1 MPKITILNN
10 NTIMKNGVVFT
21 VPGQPE
27 GPAKVLPNG
36 KTVFQPDTD
45 KDRELKKSIALGTFE
60 GPDSIEDVIDNM
72 KETNLNLWGE

>member
-21 VPGQPE
+21 VPGQEP

-36 KTVFQPDTD
+36 KTVFTENP
-45 KDRELKKSIALGTFE
+45 S
-60 GPDSIEDVIDNM
+60 SVEDVIDNM
-72 KETNLNLWGE
+72 KETKLENLLWGNNNE

>member
-21 VPGQPE
+21 VPGQEP

-36 KTVFQPDTD
+36 KTVFTENP
-45 KDRELKKSIALGTFE
+45 S
-60 GPDSIEDVIDNM
+60 SVEDVIDNM
-72 KETNLNLWGE
+72 KETKLENLLWGENE

>member
-1 MPKITILNN
+1 MPRITILNN

-36 KTVFQPDTD
+36 KTVFTENPSSV
-45 KDRELKKSIALGTFE
+45 EEA
-60 GPDSIEDVIDNM
+60 IDNV
-72 KETNLNLWGE
+72 KEAKLEKLLWEENDN

>member
-21 VPGQPE
+21 VPGQEP

-36 KTVFQPDTD
+36 KTVFTENP
-45 KDRELKKSIALGTFE
+45 S
-60 GPDSIEDVIDNM
+60 SVEDVIDNM
-72 KETNLNLWGE
+72 KETQLENLLWGENE

>member
-1 MPKITILNN
+1 MSRITILNN

-36 KTVFQPDTD
+36 QTVFQPSV
-45 KDRELKKSIALGTFE
+45 EE
-60 GPDSIEDVIDNM
+60 VIDNM
-72 KETNLNLWGE
+72 KEAKLENLLWGEENE

>member
-45 KDRELKKSIALGTFE
+45 KDRALKESIANGTFE
-60 GPDSIEDVIDNM
+60 GPDSIEDIIDNI
-72 KETNLNLWGE
+72 KEESL

>member
-21 VPGQPE
+21 VPGQEP

-36 KTVFQPDTD
+36 KTVFTENPSSV
-45 KDRELKKSIALGTFE
+45 EE
-60 GPDSIEDVIDNM
+60 VIDNM
-72 KETNLNLWGE
+72 KETQLENLLWGDNNE

>member
-1 MPKITILNN
+1 MSRITILNN

-36 KTVFQPDTD
+36 KTIFTENPSSV
-45 KDRELKKSIALGTFE
+45 
-60 GPDSIEDVIDNM
+60 EDVVDNM
-72 KETNLNLWGE
+72 KETKLENLLWGDNNE

>member
-36 KTVFQPDTD
+36 KTVFTENP
-45 KDRELKKSIALGTFE
+45 S
-60 GPDSIEDVIDNM
+60 SVEDVIDNM
-72 KETNLNLWGE
+72 KETKLENLLWGENERRKINERVSRTI